1 MLVSSLFFPVL
12 PRSSNHFTISDK
24 SKGAVVL
31 MIDGL
36 IHQTYFAKY
45 NKVLQLGLLD
55 GQWTPQEYQPL
66 QMLSRIKVEFS
77 SREDLDNHG
86 WQSLTQTTFPYQ
98 HFHLNSSHLWHRWH
112 TIYYVRIKYNFLFFE
127 INWFSKIFRTSP
139 IILFTTL
146 NSVKYRQNSEKILI
160 HILRS

>member
-1 MLVSSLFFPVL
+1 
-12 PRSSNHFTISDK
+12 
-24 SKGAVVL
+24 

-77 SREDLDNHG
+77 SGEDLDNHG
-86 WQSLTQTTFPYQ
+86 
-98 HFHLNSSHLWHRWH
+98 
-112 TIYYVRIKYNFLFFE
+112 
-127 INWFSKIFRTSP
+127 
-139 IILFTTL
+139 
-146 NSVKYRQNSEKILI
+146 
-160 HILRS
+160 